1 MAIRTC
7 KVTEMSGSIWI
18 RYTLEYPQRN
28 ILKTAFELVQT
39 LGKWLTQHKSHSLD
53 LLQPKTQGFS
63 AVPFQSIPT
72 QSKQT
77 PQIRGRAPNN
87 LRGRGGHL
95 PCEDHDE
102 IHHVP
107 AVPQVRAFVKNK
119 AQSDD
124 FDSSFKTKYSN
135 KVRLGVVLERKGN

>member
-1 MAIRTC
+1 MQVFRAIP
-7 KVTEMSGSIWI
+7 
-18 RYTLEYPQRN
+18 L
-28 ILKTAFELVQT
+28 
-39 LGKWLTQHKSHSLD
+39 
-53 LLQPKTQGFS
+53 
-63 AVPFQSIPT
+63 QSIPT

-77 PQIRGRAPNN
+77 PQIRVRIFNK

-95 PCEDHDE
+95 PCEDHDK

-135 KVRLGVVLERKGN
+135 KVRLSVVLERKGN